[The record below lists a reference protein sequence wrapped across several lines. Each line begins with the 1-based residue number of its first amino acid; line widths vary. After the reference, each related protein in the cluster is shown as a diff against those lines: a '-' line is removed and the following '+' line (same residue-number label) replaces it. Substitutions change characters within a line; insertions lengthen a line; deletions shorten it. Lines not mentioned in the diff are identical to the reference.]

1 MNEKRTSRGM
11 LQVYSDRELV
21 LQLQE
26 GSLDALGE
34 LYDRHQNMVYRTAL
48 AVTGDTA
55 AAADLLQ
62 DVFLR
67 MHRFAERIDPER
79 PLEPWL
85 YRTTTNLTYT
95 WVKRHKRWFH
105 PLEDI
110 VEWLSGGNK
119 YSPAHITEK
128 EEEWQDV
135 RQAVSSLPV
144 SQRMVV
150 VLYYINDLSLQE
162 MSEILEVPVGTIKSR
177 LFYGRLALKRHLEA
191 VGTEFREV
199 QYEFT

>member
-1 MNEKRTSRGM
+1 M
-11 LQVYSDRELV
+11 
-21 LQLQE
+21 QLQE
-26 GSLDALGE
+26 GSLNALGE

-55 AAADLLQ
+55 VASDLLQ

-67 MHRFAERIDPER
+67 MHRFAARIDPER

-95 WVKRHKRWFH
+95 WMKRHKRWLR
-105 PLEDI
+105 PLDDI
-110 VEWLSGGNK
+110 IEWFSGGNK
-119 YSPAHITEK
+119 QSPSHITEQ

-135 RQAVSSLPV
+135 RQAIAGLPV
-144 SQRMVV
+144 SQRIVV
-150 VLYYINDLSLQE
+150 VLYYINDLSLKE
-162 MSEILEVPVGTIKSR
+162 ISEILDMPVGTIKSR
-177 LFYGRLALKRHLEA
+177 LHYGRQALKKQLESN
-191 VGTEFREV
+191 GFDLREV